1 MNDPGA
7 IILAVVWAVV
17 ACAFGWGWL
26 HGGNGRWRWQQ
37 RWHDRT
43 VNSSIYGLIA
53 LAALFGVAW
62 YVYVTVLGN
71 TPTRSV
77 WSYRL
82 IREVPL
88 LGVFAAV
95 AAILKPWKAGP

>member
-1 MNDPGA
+1 
-7 IILAVVWAVV
+7 
-17 ACAFGWGWL
+17 
-26 HGGNGRWRWQQ
+26 
-37 RWHDRT
+37 
-43 VNSSIYGLIA
+43 
-53 LAALFGVAW
+53 
-62 YVYVTVLGN
+62 
-71 TPTRSV
+71 V